1 MAKLKRISNIV
12 LRVLTDHEE
21 ARKDDF
27 VLMGY
32 VLDELGVPTN
42 FDMRTMLHNH
52 VMFGL
57 PSFES
62 ITRAR
67 RKVQAQYEELKDA
80 KAVEIRAAEQ
90 NDFMEFAR
98 GKYESKS

>member
-1 MAKLKRISNIV
+1 MAKLNRISNIV
-12 LRVLTDHEE
+12 LRVLTEHEE

-27 VLMGY
+27 ILLRY
-32 VLDELGVPTN
+32 VIDELGVPAN

-52 VMFGL
+52 VLFGL

-67 RKVQAQYEELKDA
+67 RKVQAENPELKDA
-80 KAVEIRAAEQ
+80 KAVEIRAEEEKEYR
-90 NDFMEFAR
+90 EFAH
-98 GKYESKS
+98 GL

>member
-1 MAKLKRISNIV
+1 MAKLNKIKNIV
-12 LRVLTDHEE
+12 IRVLEEHEE

-27 VLMGY
+27 VLLGY
-32 VLDELGVPTN
+32 VLDELGVPIN
-42 FDMRTMLHNH
+42 FDMRTMLNNH
-52 VMFGL
+52 VIFGL

-67 RKVQAQYEELKDA
+67 RKVQAEHPEYKEA

-90 NDFMEFAR
+90 EEYKEFAR
-98 GKYESKS
+98 L

>member
-1 MAKLKRISNIV
+1 MAKLNKISNIV
-12 LRVLTDHEE
+12 LRVLNDHKE

-27 VLMGY
+27 VLLGY
-32 VLDELGVPTN
+32 VLDELGVPAN

-52 VMFGL
+52 IVFGL

-67 RKVQAQYEELKDA
+67 RKVQANYPELKDA

-90 NDFMEFAR
+90 EQYREFAR
-98 GKYESKS
+98 Q